1 MLIHQDISLS
11 DTLPADFYNNPQYFE
26 LLKEKVF
33 TQFWQLVAD
42 EQDVFQNGAVFPHT
56 LLDGYLD
63 EPIVITR
70 DETGHLNC
78 MSNVCTH
85 RGNIVAR
92 NPGVQ
97 KMLVCAYHGRKF
109 HLDGKFGFMPEFK
122 EAQNFPTFCDDLH
135 KLPLYNWKGLL
146 FTSLFPKVSFEEM
159 IQPIVE
165 RLNWLP
171 LEKFRYE
178 AKYSQDYLVHANWAL
193 YCDNYLEGFHIPYVH
208 PGLNQIIDYGS
219 YTTELFPWCNLQ
231 LGLAKGADDIFE
243 IPENAPDFGKRIAAY
258 YYWVFPNMM
267 FNFYPWGCSVN
278 IVKPVSQHLTRV
290 SFRTYIWKPEKFNA
304 AAAHMLEKVER
315 EDEDIVEQVQK
326 GVKSRLYKKGRFSP
340 TRETGV
346 HHFHQLLSEMLK

>member
-33 TQFWQLVAD
+33 TKFWQLVAD
-42 EQDVFQNGAVFPHT
+42 EQDVFQNGSVFPHT
-56 LLDGYLD
+56 MLDGYLD

-70 DETGHLNC
+70 DESGKLNC

-109 HLDGKFGFMPEFK
+109 HLDGKFGFMPVFK
-122 EAQNFPTFCDDLH
+122 EAQNFPTSCDDLH
-135 KLPLYNWKGLL
+135 KLPLFNWKGLL

-171 LEKFRYE
+171 LETFRYE

-208 PGLNQIIDYGS
+208 PGLNQIIDYSS
-219 YTTELFPWCNLQ
+219 YTTELFP
-231 LGLAKGADDIFE
+231 
-243 IPENAPDFGKRIAAY
+243 
-258 YYWVFPNMM
+258 
-267 FNFYPWGCSVN
+267 
-278 IVKPVSQHLTRV
+278 
-290 SFRTYIWKPEKFNA
+290 
-304 AAAHMLEKVER
+304 
-315 EDEDIVEQVQK
+315 
-326 GVKSRLYKKGRFSP
+326 
-340 TRETGV
+340 
-346 HHFHQLLSEMLK
+346 